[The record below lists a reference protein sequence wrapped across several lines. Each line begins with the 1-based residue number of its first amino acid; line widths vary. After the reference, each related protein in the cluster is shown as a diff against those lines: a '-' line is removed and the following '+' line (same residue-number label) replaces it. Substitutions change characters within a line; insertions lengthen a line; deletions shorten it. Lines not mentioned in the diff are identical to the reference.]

1 MGTVQDESPEMNYPE
16 GRLVVRL
23 LLSFAT
29 ALVVFVTAYF
39 CAWRTFY
46 MFHGL
51 DQQLTRQSL
60 IKLRDDIE
68 KYKETH
74 GKLPERL
81 EDLDVVKKG
90 FIRQNDAGQAVDGWR
105 HPFAYEVDDGEYRLF
120 SYGRD
125 GEPGGEGLDADLY
138 PGRHT
143 GHITL
148 WQYATYPG
156 TFSIFVMCA
165 LAGLIAFPICL
176 LQGREVAGEKS
187 SLLRILWRNG
197 LTALFAVVVAVMIG
211 VPFLQSGH

>member
-1 MGTVQDESPEMNYPE
+1 MTLTG
-16 GRLVVRL
+16 RL

-39 CAWRTFY
+39 CAWKTFY

-51 DQQLTRQSL
+51 DQQLTRRSL
-60 IKLRDDIE
+60 IELRDDIE
-68 KYKETH
+68 KYKETN
-74 GKLPERL
+74 GKLPEKL
-81 EDLDVVKKG
+81 EDLDVFKKG
-90 FIRQNDAGQAVDGWR
+90 FLRQNDAGQAVDGWLR
-105 HPFAYEVDDGEYRLF
+105 PFAYEVEDGEYRLF

-138 PGRHT
+138 PGGRSW
-143 GHITL
+143 GPTL

-156 TFSIFVMCA
+156 TFDIFVMCA

-187 SLLRILWRNG
+187 SLLGILWRNS
-197 LTALFAVVVAVMIG
+197 LTAFFAVVVAVMIG